1 MKSAEGKVWNMPC
14 FAFGFFDSKY
24 IDCTKVTIK
33 IKIIVLIYYTC
44 TNIYSVIK
52 YIKMGFNN
60 KKEENIMKRWHK
72 RIWAFVLVALMVCNV
87 LVYEPVQTKAATTYT
102 VTTEEEF
109 KTALEN
115 AADGDVINVGNR
127 EEYCSFAIFEPI
139 TITKDL
145 TINLYAFVDY
155 YVQNSE
161 TLPEAL
167 VVIDSC
173 DVTVSGHNQIATSS
187 DAIYGYKLIDT
198 TGDASLTIDSYGML
212 DEGICIVDDA
222 SNNYTSK
229 VVINDGQYSIPT
241 GKETAFVFSNGTANT
256 LVPTENLII
265 NGGSF
270 ADEISKYLG
279 EDTMIIDNGEDSWCR
294 YEVRSTYM
302 SEQFKSLLTD
312 GKIIVPSAEPK
323 DDDWENYA
331 YLMGFLC
338 EHETEEM
345 YFYPGYVSDGMF
357 DISSYNSETDELI
370 EVHRVEVEFEAEL
383 DSKAAEMAKGVVD
396 NMPYKVSGT
405 WTDENNIVHE
415 DRYSPFLISDME
427 IVNMWVTGYDRD
439 NITFHRHTVNYSG
452 ELKEYLENT
461 NVEFRVTMIGAGM
474 DTDLYNE
481 ACGEAVVLINDIM
494 YAAAPYSVNA
504 QVKHIIY
511 VPDGTAS
518 DKDSLLSAAQ
528 TRINEYLGSDSKVEL
543 SYGGAFN
550 TLTDRW
556 YDDDEEYRAE
566 MLYYLGLET
575 APEHYFVAT
584 AGDMQYKFL
593 IIADSSKMISPT
605 YKTVDA
611 SSNVSISS
619 TSAEIP
625 LDTSMRVSQ
634 LTSGEEYDKVIETLG
649 VEEHVTY
656 DLKLYSQS
664 TASYV
669 SQLESGEFEVR
680 IPLTDELKGKDLVA
694 YYVDENNEVTDYE
707 VTLDEDGNYA
717 VFATDHF
724 SIYTLAEAVNTH
736 EQHSGGTATCNSQ
749 AICSECG
756 QAYGEKN
763 ASNHAGG
770 TEIRD
775 AKEATATE
783 NGYTG
788 DTYCKGCGVKISS
801 GEIIPATGTSEKTDS
816 PKTGDN
822 SNMVLWLAIMFIGG
836 AGVIGATNCSKKKK
850 VRE

>member
-1 MKSAEGKVWNMPC
+1 
-14 FAFGFFDSKY
+14 
-24 IDCTKVTIK
+24 
-33 IKIIVLIYYTC
+33 
-44 TNIYSVIK
+44 
-52 YIKMGFNN
+52 
-60 KKEENIMKRWHK
+60 MKRRHG

-87 LVYEPVQTKAATTYT
+87 LVYEPVQAKAATTYV
-102 VTTEEEF
+102 VTTEDEF

-115 AADGDVINVGNR
+115 ATDGDVINVGNG
-127 EEYCSFAIFEPI
+127 EEYTSFAITEPI
-139 TITKDL
+139 TMTKDL
-145 TINLYAFVDY
+145 TINIYGSVDY
-155 YVQNSE
+155 YVENLE

-173 DVTVSGHNQIATSS
+173 DVTISGWNQIGTGYT
-187 DAIYGYKLIDT
+187 DIYGYKLIDT

-229 VVINDGQYSIPT
+229 VIINDGYYSVPT
-241 GKETAFVFSNGTANT
+241 GRETAFVFSNGTVNT
-256 LVPTENLII
+256 AVPIANLII

-270 ADEISKYLG
+270 AEDITAYLG
-279 EDTMIIDNGEDSWCR
+279 ENTTIIDNGEDSWCR
-294 YEVRSTYM
+294 YEVRSTIM
-302 SEQFKSLLTD
+302 SEQFKSMLTD

-338 EHETEEM
+338 EYETEEV
-345 YFYPGYVSDGMF
+345 FYMPEYIGDGVY
-357 DISSYNSETDELI
+357 DIGSWDNETGELV
-370 EVHRVEVEFEAEL
+370 EMHRVEVEFEADI
-383 DSKAAEMAKGVVD
+383 DSKALETAKEVVD
-396 NMPYKVSGT
+396 NIPYEVSGT
-405 WTDENNIVHE
+405 WTDENDVVHE
-415 DRYSPFLISDME
+415 DRYSPFLITDME

-439 NITFHRHTVNYSG
+439 NVTFHRHTVNYSG

-481 ACGEAVVLINDIM
+481 ACGEAVVLINDVM

-518 DKDSLLSAAQ
+518 DKDSLLRAAQ

-556 YDDDEEYRAE
+556 YDDDEGYRAE

-575 APEHYFVAT
+575 EPEHYFVAT

-593 IIADSSKMISPT
+593 IIADSSKMILPT

-669 SQLESGEFEVR
+669 SQLETGEFEVR

-694 YYVDENNEVTDYE
+694 YYVDENNVVTDYE
-707 VTLDEDGNYA
+707 VTLDEGEECA

-763 ASNHAGG
+763 ASNHVGG

-801 GEIIPATGTSEKTDS
+801 GEIIPATSTSEKTDS
-816 PKTGDN
+816 PKTSDI
-822 SNMVLWLAIMFIGG
+822 SNMNLWLAIMFISGVVVVG
-836 AGVIGATNCSKKKK
+836 AGVYGKREKNYNKK
-850 VRE
+850 